1 MPTPSTRTPVRIARG
16 SYSNLNSSISDLG
29 DGEIVYA
36 EDQDK
41 LYVKEGSSLVVL
53 TQPAA
58 SPTFTGDVTFTGASS
73 NGIWDASANA
83 FVANVTG
90 NCSGTAATVTG
101 AAQSNIT
108 SVGTLTGLTVAGNY
122 AQTLTGNGGFTATSA
137 GDNAIQIIGDSN
149 RSGNENTLLSL
160 HGKWN
165 GTNVAMIDLQAGD
178 DTTNKDNGQIVFYT
192 AAAGSTAEALRIHE
206 DKSAVFTGTV
216 EGSKS
221 GGSDAAYMTIVGGEG
236 NVAAIYLISDEG
248 DDNGDYWYISA
259 SPGDN
264 NLYFQNKTSGSY
276 ATKAQVTEEGEVH
289 DANGDLRAIPEIATT
304 SAYTLVAADRGKCVT
319 NTTGGV
325 TIPYNTFATG
335 YVVTIINHSGSNIT
349 ITSGAN
355 LTLYNSADAATGNR
369 TLAARGMATVWFEAQ
384 NLAYISGAGL
394 S

>member
-216 EGSKS
+216 EVSKS

-289 DANGDLRAIPEIATT
+289 DANGDLRAIPENATT

-335 YVVTIINHSGSNIT
+335 DVVTIINHSGSNIT

>member
-41 LYVKEGSSLVVL
+41 LYVKEGSSLVAL

-122 AQTLTGNGGFTATSA
+122 AQTLSANGGFTATAA
-137 GDNAIQIIGDSN
+137 GNHAIQIIGDAN
-149 RSGNENTLLSL
+149 RSADQNTLLSL

-165 GTNVAMIDLQAGD
+165 GTNVATIDIQAGA

-192 AAAGSTAEALRIHE
+192 AAAGSATEALRIHE
-206 DKSAVFTGTV
+206 NQSAVFTGTV
-216 EGSKS
+216 EVSKS

-289 DANGDLRAIPEIATT
+289 DANGDLRAIPENATT

-335 YVVTIINHSGSNIT
+335 DVVTIINHSGSNIT

>member
-41 LYVKEGSSLVVL
+41 LYVKEGSSLVAL

-122 AQTLTGNGGFTATSA
+122 AQTLSANGGFTATAA
-137 GDNAIQIIGDSN
+137 GNHAIQIIGDAN
-149 RSGNENTLLSL
+149 RSADQNTLLSL

-165 GTNVAMIDLQAGD
+165 GTNVATIDIQAGD

-216 EGSKS
+216 EVSKS

-289 DANGDLRAIPEIATT
+289 DANGDLRAIPENATT

-335 YVVTIINHSGSNIT
+335 DVVTIINHSGSNIT